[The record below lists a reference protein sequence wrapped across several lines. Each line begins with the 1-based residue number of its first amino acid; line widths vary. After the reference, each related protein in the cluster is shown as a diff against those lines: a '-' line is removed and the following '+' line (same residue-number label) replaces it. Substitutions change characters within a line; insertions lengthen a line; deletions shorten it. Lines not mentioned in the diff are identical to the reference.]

1 MRTNA
6 AMLSVAAVLVLAP
19 CSAMGATCPPDGN
32 EGSLPTFDVEDQCG
46 DPVKCSALALDEA
59 KACSR
64 KFDECAV
71 ALSKSNAEATAHNLA
86 LEACR
91 AGIPSRQKASGPKPS
106 SDGAAPT
113 APSR

>member
-19 CSAMGATCPPDGN
+19 RGAMGATCPPDGN

-46 DPVKCSALALDEA
+46 DPVKCSALALEEA

-71 ALSKSNAEATAHNLA
+71 VLSKSNAEATAHNLA

-91 AGIPSRQKASGPKPS
+91 AGIPNRQKASSPKPS
-106 SDGAAPT
+106 SDGTAPT
-113 APSR
+113 ALSR